1 MFDDLK
7 SALTRSGPGLARD
20 AAGAVSLA
28 ILFYAGL
35 HLPHLF

>member
-1 MFDDLK
+1 MLHDLK
-7 SALTRSGPGLARD
+7 TALNRSGPSLVRD
-20 AAGAVSLA
+20 AAGALSLA